1 MIKLKNVYK
10 EYKTKDKNIVALKDI
25 NLNIKNGEIY
35 GIIGLSGAGKSTLI
49 RTINR
54 LENVD
59 KGNIY
64 INDIDI
70 TNLNKKELLKTRKKI
85 GMIFQHFDLLS
96 SKNVFHNVAFP
107 LQIAKVD
114 KKEISERVND
124 LLELVGLSD
133 KKYAYP
139 SQLSGGQKQRVA
151 IARALANKPNLL
163 LSDEATS
170 ALDPE
175 TTKSILELLRKLQ
188 KTLNLTIIMITHEME
203 VVKRTCD
210 KVAVMENG
218 EIVEKG
224 NVDEVFFNPKTD
236 ITKRLIESMHN
247 DDIEE
252 LDITNTENSKLFKLT
267 FIGESSKKPI
277 ISTIAK
283 DFNVEINILS
293 GNIDKLI
300 STSVGNLT
308 IQINGNQEEIN
319 KSINF
324 LNKNNVKAEV
334 ITNERNI

>member
-1 MIKLKNVYK
+1 MIKIKNLYK
-10 EYKTKDKNIVALKDI
+10 EYKSKHKNIIALKNVSLDI
-25 NLNIKNGEIY
+25 ESGEIY

-54 LENVD
+54 LEDVD

-64 INDIDI
+64 IDDVDI
-70 TNLNKKELLKTRKKI
+70 TTLDKRNLLNTRKNI
-85 GMIFQHFDLLS
+85 GMIFQHFDLLN
-96 SKNVFHNVAFP
+96 SKNVFNNIAFP
-107 LQIAKVD
+107 LQISKMD
-114 KKEISERVND
+114 KNEISKRVDD

-151 IARALANKPNLL
+151 IARALANKPKLL

-175 TTKSILELLRKLQ
+175 TTKSILELLKKLQ

-218 EIVEKG
+218 EIVEQG
-224 NVDEVFFNPKTD
+224 SVDEVFFNPKSDT
-236 ITKRLIESMHN
+236 TKSFIESMHN
-247 DDIEE
+247 DDISE
-252 LDITNTENSKLFKLT
+252 LNIENTENTKLLKLT
-267 FIGESSKKPI
+267 FIGEASKKPI
-277 ISTIAK
+277 ISTLIK
-283 DFNVEINILS
+283 KHDIDINILS

-308 IQINGNQEEIN
+308 VQINGSLDEIN
-319 KSINF
+319 KSIDF
-324 LNKNNVKAEV
+324 LNDNNVKAEV
-334 ITNERNI
+334 IENERNN

>member
-10 EYKTKDKNIVALKDI
+10 EYKTKDKNIIALKDI

-35 GIIGLSGAGKSTLI
+35 GIIGLSGAGKSSLI

-64 INDIDI
+64 INNIDI
-70 TNLNKKELLKTRKKI
+70 TNLNKKELLETRKKI

-96 SKNVFHNVAFP
+96 SKNVFQNVAFP

-114 KKEISERVND
+114 KNEISERVNN

-133 KKYAYP
+133 KKHAYP

-210 KVAVMENG
+210 KVAVMESG
-218 EIVEKG
+218 EIIEKG

-277 ISTIAK
+277 ISTIVK
-283 DFNVEINILS
+283 KFNVEINILS

-319 KSINF
+319 KSISF
-324 LNKNNVKAEV
+324 LNKNNVKSEV

>member
-114 KKEISERVND
+114 KNEISKRVND

-324 LNKNNVKAEV
+324 LTKNNVKAEV
-334 ITNERNI
+334 ITNERDI

>member
-1 MIKLKNVYK
+1 MIKIRNLYK
-10 EYKTKDKNIVALKDI
+10 EYKSKNKNVLALK
-25 NLNIKNGEIY
+25 NVSLNIESGEIY
-35 GIIGLSGAGKSTLI
+35 GVIGLSGAGKSTLI

-59 KGNIY
+59 SGNIY
-64 INDIDI
+64 IDNVDI
-70 TNLNKKELLKTRKKI
+70 TTLDKKNLLNTRKNI
-85 GMIFQHFDLLS
+85 GMIFQHFDLLN
-96 SKNVFHNVAFP
+96 SKNVFNNIAFP
-107 LQIAKVD
+107 LQISKMNKDQISKRVD
-114 KKEISERVND
+114 D

-133 KKYAYP
+133 KKLAYP

-175 TTKSILELLRKLQ
+175 TTKSILELLKKLQ

-224 NVDEVFFNPKTD
+224 NVDEVFLNPKSNT
-236 ITKRLIESMHN
+236 TKSFIESMHN
-247 DDIEE
+247 DDISE
-252 LDITNTENSKLFKLT
+252 LDIINTENSKLLKLT
-267 FIGESSKKPI
+267 FIGDSSKKPI
-277 ISTIAK
+277 ISTLIK
-283 DFNVEINILS
+283 NYNIDINILS

-300 STSVGNLT
+300 STNVGNLS
-308 IQINGNQEEIN
+308 IQITGDLDEIN
-319 KSINF
+319 KSIDF
-324 LNKNNVKAEV
+324 LNNNNVKAEV
-334 ITNERNI
+334 IRNERNN